1 METKIKKIG
10 NSLGVI
16 LSKSILAA
24 TEMKETD
31 RVVITS
37 QQGKIVIEK
46 ARLPREDWGEM
57 IMQAKEEEERF
68 FPEELENKF
77 DREDWAWE

>member
-1 METKIKKIG
+1 METKIRKIG
-10 NSLGVI
+10 NSLGVV
-16 LSKSILAA
+16 LSRSVLMA
-24 TEMKETD
+24 TELKESD
-31 RVVITS
+31 RVVISS

-46 ARLPREDWGEM
+46 ARLPREGWAEM

-77 DREDWAWE
+77 DQEEWTWE